1 MNGLNLRAWGGL
13 TQNASVLLRCGQH
26 REGDKWL
33 PFSHPAAINRRLQM
47 NSHVRP
53 LHSPSI
59 ASLFQ
64 YLLYFH
70 LLSDFA
76 RVSQDSIIVF
86 YPAPARARGKG
97 GTNPVRK
104 DRNSM
109 VDCALNHFKGGVRNG
124 GIRGSLS
131 SSQPARSFWC
141 LHLRNERLFL
151 TLPLSR
157 SFESR
162 RKERSLATFTR
173 RLPFWILSIFPPSFL
188 PRICINKLV
197 IRGGT

>member
-1 MNGLNLRAWGGL
+1 MNGLNLRAWRGL
-13 TQNASVLLRCGQH
+13 TKTRPSALWTASG
-26 REGDKWL
+26 EGDKWL

-53 LHSPSI
+53 LSLDRLTFSILTLLPPSI
-59 ASLFQ
+59 RFCSSFSGLD
-64 YLLYFH
+64 YRL
-70 LLSDFA
+70 
-76 RVSQDSIIVF
+76 
-86 YPAPARARGKG
+86 RGKG

-162 RKERSLATFTR
+162 RKERSLASCN
-173 RLPFWILSIFPPSFL
+173 LHSPPSILDFGHFPTFL